1 MSIIT
6 IRYDPMVYMHA
17 NLNPGYP
24 MNKAI
29 EQLFQLAGSVAIV
42 TGGGAGIGRET
53 ALTLAGAGADIA
65 VLDVNLSGAQETAAM
80 VETIGRKAF
89 AIDCNVADHDAI
101 VRSFDQIVAGLG
113 RIDILVNNAA
123 IVRRL
128 PSLDTSPEVWRQV
141 MSVNLDGAFFCAV
154 EAARRM
160 KEGGTVINIA
170 SIMGFSGGVY
180 PNPSYY
186 ASKGA
191 IVNLTRALAV
201 EWADRNIRVNAVAP
215 TWVKTEFTKTML
227 DDPATTEKLLALM
240 PLKAYADTKDVA
252 AAVLYLASPASKMVT
267 GHTLPVD
274 GGYLA
279 K

>member
-1 MSIIT
+1 
-6 IRYDPMVYMHA
+6 
-17 NLNPGYP
+17 
-24 MNKAI
+24 MNAAI
-29 EQLFQLAGSVAIV
+29 QSLFQLGGMVAVV
-42 TGGGAGIGRET
+42 TGGAAGIGRET
-53 ALTLAGAGADIA
+53 ALTLAGAGADVA
-65 VLDVNLSGAQETAAM
+65 VLDVNPAGAEQTAAM
-80 VETIGRKAF
+80 VRQLGCKGLALE
-89 AIDCNVADHDAI
+89 CNVAEHAAI
-101 VRSFDQIVAGLG
+101 VTSFDRIVAELG
-113 RIDILVNNAA
+113 RLDILVNNAA
-123 IVRRL
+123 IVRRQ
-128 PSLDTSPEVWRQV
+128 PSLDTSPDVWRQV
-141 MSVNLDGAFFCAV
+141 MAVNLDGAFFCAV

-160 KEGGTVINIA
+160 KDGGSVINIA

-201 EWADRNIRVNAVAP
+201 EWAERHIRVNAVAP
-215 TWVKTEFTKTML
+215 TWVRTEFTQTML

-240 PLKAYADTKDVA
+240 PLHAYAETKDVA
-252 AAVLYLASPASKMVT
+252 AAVLYLAAPASKMVT

>member
-1 MSIIT
+1 MSKEI
-6 IRYDPMVYMHA
+6 A
-17 NLNPGYP
+17 
-24 MNKAI
+24 
-29 EQLFQLAGSVAIV
+29 QLFQLGGSVAVI

-65 VLDVNLSGAQETAAM
+65 VLDVNLAGAQETAAM
-80 VETIGRKAF
+80 VEQTGRKAL
-89 AIDCNVADHDAI
+89 ALDCNVADHDAVVRCFDSI
-101 VRSFDQIVAGLG
+101 VETLG

-128 PSLDTSPEVWRQV
+128 PSLDTPPEIWRQV

-160 KEGGTVINIA
+160 KDGGTVINIA

-240 PLKAYADTKDVA
+240 PLKAYADTTDVA
-252 AAVLYLASPASKMVT
+252 AAVLYLAAPASKMVT

>member
-1 MSIIT
+1 
-6 IRYDPMVYMHA
+6 
-17 NLNPGYP
+17 
-24 MNKAI
+24 MNKDI
-29 EQLFQLAGSVAIV
+29 EQLFQLGGSVAII

-65 VLDVNLSGAQETAAM
+65 VLDVNLAGAQETAAR
-80 VETIGRKAF
+80 VQQLGRR
-89 AIDCNVADHDAI
+89 AIALDCNVADTDAI
-101 VRSFDQIVAGLG
+101 VRSFDRVVADLG

-123 IVRRL
+123 IVRRQ
-128 PSLDTSPEVWRQV
+128 PSLDTTPDAWRQV

-160 KEGGTVINIA
+160 KNGGSVINIA

-191 IVNLTRALAV
+191 FVNLTRALAV
-201 EWADRNIRVNAVAP
+201 EWAHRKIRVNAVAP

-240 PLKAYADTKDVA
+240 PLNAYAETKDVA
-252 AAVLYLASPASKMVT
+252 AAVLYLAAPASKMVT

>member
-1 MSIIT
+1 
-6 IRYDPMVYMHA
+6 
-17 NLNPGYP
+17 
-24 MNKAI
+24 MNKEIA
-29 EQLFQLAGSVAIV
+29 QLFQLGGSVAVI

-65 VLDVNLSGAQETAAM
+65 VLDVNASAAQETAAM
-80 VETIGRKAF
+80 VQQLGRKAL
-89 AIDCNVADHDAI
+89 ALDCDVADHDAI
-101 VRSFDQIVAGLG
+101 VRSFDRIVAELG
-113 RIDILVNNAA
+113 GIDILVNNAA

-128 PSLDTSPEVWRQV
+128 PSLDTTPEAWRQV

-160 KEGGTVINIA
+160 KEGGSVVNIA

-215 TWVKTEFTKTML
+215 TWVKTEFTRTML
-227 DDPATTEKLLALM
+227 DDPATTEKLLSLM
-240 PLKAYADTKDVA
+240 PLKAYAETTDVA
-252 AAVLYLASPASKMVT
+252 AAVLYLAAPASKMVT

>member
-1 MSIIT
+1 
-6 IRYDPMVYMHA
+6 
-17 NLNPGYP
+17 
-24 MNKAI
+24 MNQQI
-29 EQLFQLAGSVAIV
+29 ESLFQLGDHVAII
-42 TGGGAGIGRET
+42 TGAAAGIGRDT

-80 VETIGRKAF
+80 VQALGRKAV
-89 AIDCNVADHDAI
+89 AIECNVADHDAI
-101 VRSFDQIVAGLG
+101 VRSFDQVIEALG

-128 PSLDTSPEVWRQV
+128 PSLDTPPDVWRQV

-160 KEGGTVINIA
+160 KDGGTVINIA

-215 TWVKTEFTKTML
+215 TWVKTEFTRTML

-240 PLKAYADTKDVA
+240 PLRDRGACIGLLALGSAEAERFYPGMDTLYLGRIADLA
-252 AAVLYLASPASKMVT
+252 AAALAA
-267 GHTLPVD
+267 H
-274 GGYLA
+274 A
-279 K
+279 H

>member
-1 MSIIT
+1 
-6 IRYDPMVYMHA
+6 
-17 NLNPGYP
+17 
-24 MNKAI
+24 MNNEI
-29 EQLFQLAGSVAIV
+29 EQLFHLGGSVAVI

-65 VLDVNLSGAQETAAM
+65 VLDVNLPGAQETADQ
-80 VETIGRKAF
+80 VQQLGRKAV
-89 AIDCNVADHDAI
+89 AIACDVADHDAI
-101 VRSFDQIVAGLG
+101 VRSFDQIVASLG
-113 RIDILVNNAA
+113 AIDILVNNAA

-160 KEGGTVINIA
+160 KDGGSVINIA

-201 EWADRNIRVNAVAP
+201 EWADRKIRVNAVAP

-252 AAVLYLASPASKMVT
+252 AAVLYLAAPASKMVT

>member
-1 MSIIT
+1 
-6 IRYDPMVYMHA
+6 
-17 NLNPGYP
+17 
-24 MNKAI
+24 MNKDI
-29 EQLFQLAGSVAIV
+29 EQLFQLGGSVAIV

-53 ALTLAGAGADIA
+53 ATTLAGAGADIA
-65 VLDVNLSGAQETAAM
+65 VLDVNLAGAEETAAM
-80 VETIGRKAF
+80 VRQLGRKAI
-89 AIDCNVADHDAI
+89 ALDCDVADHDAI
-101 VRSFDQIVAGLG
+101 VRSFDRVVAELG

-123 IVRRL
+123 IVRRV
-128 PSLDTSPEVWRQV
+128 PSLETSPEVWRQV

-160 KEGGTVINIA
+160 PQGGTVINIA

-201 EWADRNIRVNAVAP
+201 EWADRKIRVNAVAP
-215 TWVKTEFTKTML
+215 TWVKTDFTRTML
-227 DDPATTEKLLALM
+227 EDPATTEKLLALM
-240 PLKAYADTKDVA
+240 PLHAYADTADVA
-252 AAVLYLASPASKMVT
+252 AAVLYLAAPASKMVT

>member
-1 MSIIT
+1 
-6 IRYDPMVYMHA
+6 
-17 NLNPGYP
+17 
-24 MNKAI
+24 MNKDI
-29 EQLFQLAGSVAIV
+29 EQLFQLGGSVAIV

-65 VLDVNLSGAQETAAM
+65 VLDVNLAGAQETAEL
-80 VETIGRKAF
+80 VHQLGRKAV
-89 AIDCNVADHDAI
+89 AIDCNVADTDAI
-101 VRSFDQIVAGLG
+101 VRSFDRVVAELG

-123 IVRRL
+123 IVRRQ
-128 PSLDTSPEVWRQV
+128 PSLDTTPDAWRQV

-160 KEGGTVINIA
+160 KDGGSVINIA

-201 EWADRNIRVNAVAP
+201 EWADRKIRVNAVAP

-240 PLKAYADTKDVA
+240 PLNAYAETKDVA
-252 AAVLYLASPASKMVT
+252 AAVLYLAAPASKMVT

>member
-1 MSIIT
+1 
-6 IRYDPMVYMHA
+6 
-17 NLNPGYP
+17 
-24 MNKAI
+24 MNKNI
-29 EQLFQLAGSVAIV
+29 EQLFQLGGSVAIV

-53 ALTLAGAGADIA
+53 ATTLAGAGADIA
-65 VLDVNLSGAQETAAM
+65 VLDVNLAGAEETAAM
-80 VETIGRKAF
+80 VRQLGRKAI
-89 AIDCNVADHDAI
+89 ALDCDVADHDAI
-101 VRSFDQIVAGLG
+101 VRSFDRVVAELG

-123 IVRRL
+123 IVRRV

-160 KEGGTVINIA
+160 PQGGTVINIA

-201 EWADRNIRVNAVAP
+201 EWADRKIRVNAVAP
-215 TWVKTEFTKTML
+215 TWVKTDFTRTML
-227 DDPATTEKLLALM
+227 EDPATTEKLLALM
-240 PLKAYADTKDVA
+240 PLRAYADTADVA
-252 AAVLYLASPASKMVT
+252 AAVLYLAAPASKMVT

>member
-1 MSIIT
+1 
-6 IRYDPMVYMHA
+6 
-17 NLNPGYP
+17 
-24 MNKAI
+24 MNHQI
-29 EQLFQLAGSVAIV
+29 EQLFDLGGTVAII
-42 TGGGAGIGRET
+42 TGAAAGIGRET

-65 VLDVNLSGAQETAAM
+65 VLDVNLAGAQETAAM
-80 VETIGRKAF
+80 VQALGRKAV
-89 AIDCNVADHDAI
+89 AIDCDVADHDAI
-101 VRSFDQIVAGLG
+101 VRSFDHIIAELG

-128 PSLDTSPEVWRQV
+128 PSLDISPEVWRQV

-160 KEGGTVINIA
+160 TEGGSVINIA

-201 EWADRNIRVNAVAP
+201 EWADRKIRVNAVAP
-215 TWVKTEFTKTML
+215 TWVKTEFTRTML

-240 PLKAYADTKDVA
+240 PLKAYADTNDVA
-252 AAVLYLASPASKMVT
+252 AAVLYLAAPASKMVT

>member
-1 MSIIT
+1 
-6 IRYDPMVYMHA
+6 
-17 NLNPGYP
+17 
-24 MNKAI
+24 MNNQI
-29 EQLFQLAGSVAIV
+29 EQLFHLGGNVAVI

-65 VLDVNLSGAQETAAM
+65 VLDVNLSGAQETADQ
-80 VETIGRKAF
+80 VQQLGRKAV
-89 AIDCNVADHDAI
+89 ALECNVADHDAI
-101 VRSFDQIVAGLG
+101 VRSFDQIVATLG

-128 PSLDTSPEVWRQV
+128 PSLDTSHEVWRQV

-160 KEGGTVINIA
+160 KDGGSVINIA

-201 EWADRNIRVNAVAP
+201 EWADLKIRVNAVAP

-252 AAVLYLASPASKMVT
+252 AAVLYLAAPASKMVT

>member
-1 MSIIT
+1 
-6 IRYDPMVYMHA
+6 
-17 NLNPGYP
+17 
-24 MNKAI
+24 MNKEIA
-29 EQLFQLAGSVAIV
+29 QLFQLGGSVAVI

-65 VLDVNLSGAQETAAM
+65 VLDVNASAAQETAAM
-80 VETIGRKAF
+80 VQQLGRKAL
-89 AIDCNVADHDAI
+89 ALDCDVADHDAI
-101 VRSFDQIVAGLG
+101 VRSFDCIVAELG
-113 RIDILVNNAA
+113 GINILVNNAA
-123 IVRRL
+123 IVRRQ
-128 PSLDTSPEVWRQV
+128 PSLDTTPEAWRQV

-154 EAARRM
+154 EAARWM
-160 KEGGTVINIA
+160 KEGGSVVNIA

-215 TWVKTEFTKTML
+215 TWVKTEFTRTML

-240 PLKAYADTKDVA
+240 PLKAYAETTDVA
-252 AAVLYLASPASKMVT
+252 AAVLYLAAPASKMVT

>member
-1 MSIIT
+1 
-6 IRYDPMVYMHA
+6 
-17 NLNPGYP
+17 
-24 MNKAI
+24 MNKDI
-29 EQLFQLAGSVAIV
+29 EQLFQLGGSVAIV

-65 VLDVNLSGAQETAAM
+65 VLDVNLAGAQETAAL
-80 VETIGRKAF
+80 VEQLGRR
-89 AIDCNVADHDAI
+89 AIALDCNVADTDAI
-101 VRSFDQIVAGLG
+101 VRSFDRVVADLG
-113 RIDILVNNAA
+113 GIDILVNNAA
-123 IVRRL
+123 IVRRQ
-128 PSLDTSPEVWRQV
+128 PSLDTTPDAWRQV

-160 KEGGTVINIA
+160 KDGGSVINIA

-201 EWADRNIRVNAVAP
+201 EWADRKIRVNAVAP

-240 PLKAYADTKDVA
+240 PLNAYADTKDVA
-252 AAVLYLASPASKMVT
+252 AAVLYLAAPASKMVT

>member
-1 MSIIT
+1 
-6 IRYDPMVYMHA
+6 
-17 NLNPGYP
+17 
-24 MNKAI
+24 MNKDI
-29 EQLFQLAGSVAIV
+29 EQLFQLGGSVAII

-65 VLDVNLSGAQETAAM
+65 VLDVNLAGAQETAAR
-80 VETIGRKAF
+80 VQQLGRR
-89 AIDCNVADHDAI
+89 AIALDCNVADTDAI
-101 VRSFDQIVAGLG
+101 VRSFDRVVADLG

-123 IVRRL
+123 IVRRQ
-128 PSLDTSPEVWRQV
+128 PSLDTTPDAWRQV

-160 KEGGTVINIA
+160 KNGGSVINIA

-201 EWADRNIRVNAVAP
+201 EWAERKIRVNAVAP

-240 PLKAYADTKDVA
+240 PLNAYAETKDVA
-252 AAVLYLASPASKMVT
+252 AAVLYLAAPASKMVT

>member
-1 MSIIT
+1 M
-6 IRYDPMVYMHA
+6 
-17 NLNPGYP
+17 NP
-24 MNKAI
+24 AI
-29 EQLFQLAGSVAIV
+29 ESLFQLGGMVAVV

-53 ALTLAGAGADIA
+53 ALMLAGAGADIA
-65 VLDVNLSGAQETAAM
+65 VLDVNLTGAEETATM
-80 VETIGRKAF
+80 VRALGRKAL
-89 AIDCNVADHDAI
+89 ALACNVAEHDAI
-101 VRSFDQIVAGLG
+101 MTSFDRVVAELG
-113 RIDILVNNAA
+113 RLDILVNNAA

-128 PSLDTSPEVWRQV
+128 PSLDTSPQVWREV

-160 KEGGTVINIA
+160 KDGGSVINIA

-201 EWADRNIRVNAVAP
+201 EWAERKIRVNAVAP
-215 TWVKTEFTKTML
+215 TWVRTEFTKSML

-240 PLKAYADTKDVA
+240 PLHAYADTRDVA
-252 AAVLYLASPASKMVT
+252 AAVLYLAAPASKMVT